1 MLYPHLWWSCYANID
16 GITSKLEYWKEKLGF
31 QQVVLLVPENEEKIM
46 VCSFFKFSILEHFWV
61 LKWIAWVDIRVVLI
75 FYSFQGVRV
84 DLEGELEKWTKCTQI
99 GKLAKLQL
107 IVIMIVFLAFQLK
120 WYISNS
126 KVKPPFAQCE
136 FQMPPKKA
144 KHGGARKK
152 AGRKSKSGEF
162 SNDKTPDEKLKSH
175 RERLQYGCGNAER
188 RCVNFLMNKFIICTI

>member
-1 MLYPHLWWSCYANID
+1 MI
-16 GITSKLEYWKEKLGF
+16 
-31 QQVVLLVPENEEKIM
+31 
-46 VCSFFKFSILEHFWV
+46 CSFFKFSILEHFWV

-126 KVKPPFAQCE
+126 KVKPPLPRLRPLAFLWEGLKRMISSWWLWKESSCWAWTKLTGREQRRQRGFREATIWLWQCWE
-136 FQMPPKKA
+136 AM
-144 KHGGARKK
+144 
-152 AGRKSKSGEF
+152 
-162 SNDKTPDEKLKSH
+162 
-175 RERLQYGCGNAER
+175 C
-188 RCVNFLMNKFIICTI
+188 KFFDDQIYHLHMYAI